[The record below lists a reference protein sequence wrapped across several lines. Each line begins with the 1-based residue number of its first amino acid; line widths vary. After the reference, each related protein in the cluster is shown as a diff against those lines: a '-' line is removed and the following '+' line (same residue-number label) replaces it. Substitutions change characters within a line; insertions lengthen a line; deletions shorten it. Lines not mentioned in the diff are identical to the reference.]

1 MIRNFLT
8 VIMLLAALLPLKA
21 AYRYT
26 SDIADWLPQKRLAD
40 GKAEAVT
47 VDNVKALR
55 ITTAAD
61 KAKYFL
67 QNQPLIKTQPGSK
80 YRLTFK
86 AKSNIASRSGARA
99 GVSFFTADGGRAGGS
114 RYTVMTQCGNNK
126 AWKEYKLDFT
136 IPADGVSFAVVC
148 CIYQAAGVAEFT
160 DFKLFDEKNN
170 EIKLPNGDCSKAPV
184 KVAPPAG
191 KKKAAKK
198 AVKKAVKKEYVPED
212 AVWSYR
218 FTADGKE
225 NSVHVTGLTLDAELV
240 DYTGKSNVKLLKGKG
255 SARSELAMKYN
266 LGSPMGSSHWRFC
279 NITTLEQVMVF
290 SKEVIPLAGGFKQT
304 EFAIPFTGHFDD
316 WQSSFSKGSYAIRGH
331 HYFQVRDGDKFV
343 TMANAKKVDAQISP
357 EAGFFG
363 NSRAGNKQPLQ
374 AGLFTLANL
383 KKIQLEISDFRS
395 SGKAN
400 GEFSFQLILTDGDN
414 DKFIVNRAN
423 KVTVTADGK
432 TLACAPQFDRYM
444 VPTGYFVGKF
454 GSKLPEKLNIKL
466 DLRAATRKG
475 VKVVS
480 VEKSFPAVKTK
491 LAVFQ
496 PDKSGFEIKK
506 NEARAVCFHPQY
518 LPKDEAAGKA
528 MIRDI
533 VSKMK
538 KANLNEIFSF
548 AIVNRANTHVKIGNK
563 YMTDLH
569 KWDAFAALREETR
582 KANIKFGALVCL
594 LPEGAEKPKGFL
606 AEHPEYAMRNIR
618 GERIGWMD
626 PAVPEVRAYRV
637 KDILAILKKYDVDAL
652 DLDYTRM
659 SAYPSDRGAELYMK
673 EFGKDPRKFEHS
685 SADYKHWYAWN
696 SKHLTQFLREIRA
709 AMKKEFPQVP
719 LSAYVQGYRHGETAL
734 WRELHQPFADWLKE
748 GLLDRINPTG
758 YVYDMLMYRCWVK
771 RQVDY
776 CRKHNANIPVVITIG
791 VKSSHG
797 AVLDLKELVDQI
809 DEANK
814 LGCEGSYFFQW
825 FGLEPFLDG
834 LSKTRYAEAADK

>member
-1 MIRNFLT
+1 MKKIFLSA
-8 VIMLLAALLPLKA
+8 VMLLTAFLPLKA

-26 SDIADWLPQKRLAD
+26 SDIADWLPIKRLAD
-40 GKAEAVT
+40 GRAEAVT
-47 VDNVKALR
+47 VDNVKAFRL
-55 ITTAAD
+55 TTTGG

-67 QNQPLIKTQPGSK
+67 QNQPLIKTRPGSK

-99 GVSFFTADGGRAGGS
+99 GVSFFTANGDRAGGK

-126 AWKEYKLDFT
+126 EWKDYKLDFT
-136 IPADGVSFAVVC
+136 IPSDGASFAVVC
-148 CIYQAAGVAEFT
+148 CIYQAAGTAEFT
-160 DFKLFDEKNN
+160 AFKLFDAQGN

-184 KVAPPAG
+184 KVVAPG
-191 KKKAAKK
+191 KAKKK
-198 AVKKAVKKEYVPED
+198 AVKKPVKKEYIPED

-218 FTADGKE
+218 FNADGRE
-225 NSVHVTGLTLDAELV
+225 NSIHITGLTLDAELV
-240 DYTGKSNVKLLKGKG
+240 DYTGKGNIKLLKGRG
-255 SARSELAMKYN
+255 TARSEHAMKYN

-290 SKEVIPLAGGFKQT
+290 SNEAIPLTGGFKT
-304 EFAIPFTGHFDD
+304 TKFAIPFTGHFAD
-316 WQSSFSKGSYAIRGH
+316 WQSSFAKGSYAIRGH
-331 HYFQVRDGDKFV
+331 HYFQVRDGKTLV
-343 TMANAKKVDAQISP
+343 TMASTKKVDAQISP

-363 NSRAGNKQPLQ
+363 NSRTGNKQPLQ
-374 AGLFTLANL
+374 DGLFTLANL
-383 KKIQLEISDFRS
+383 KNFKLEISDFRS

-400 GEFSFQLILTDGDN
+400 GEFAFQLILTDADN
-414 DKFIVNRAN
+414 DKFIVNRAD
-423 KVTVTADGK
+423 KITVTADGE
-432 TLACAPQFDRYM
+432 TLECAPQFDRYM
-444 VPTGYFVGKF
+444 VPTGYFAGKF
-454 GSKLPEKLNIKL
+454 GKTLPGKLNIKL
-466 DLRAATRKG
+466 DLRAALRNG
-475 VKVVS
+475 VKNVS
-480 VEKSFPAVKTK
+480 VEKSFPAAKTG
-491 LAVFQ
+491 LTVFQ
-496 PDKSGFEIKK
+496 PDKKEFVIKK

-533 VSKMK
+533 INKMK
-538 KANLNEIFSF
+538 KANLNEFFSF
-548 AIVNRANTHVKIGNK
+548 AILNRCNTHVKIGSK
-563 YMTDLH
+563 YMLDKH
-569 KWDAFAALREETR
+569 KWDVFAALREETR

-606 AEHPEYAMRNIR
+606 AEHPEYAMRNIK
-618 GERIGWMD
+618 GERLGWMD
-626 PAVPEVRAYRV
+626 PAVPEVREYRI
-637 KDILAILKKYDVDAL
+637 KDISAILKKYDVDAL

-659 SAYPSDRGAELYMK
+659 AAYPSDRGAELYMK

-685 SADYKHWYAWN
+685 SPDYIHWYTWN
-696 SKHLTQFLREIRA
+696 SKHLTQWIRDIRSM
-709 AMKKEFPQVP
+709 MKKDFPQVK
-719 LSAYVQGYRHGETAL
+719 LSAYVQGYRHGENAL

-776 CRKHNANIPVVITIG
+776 CRKHNANIPIVITIG

-809 DEANK
+809 DVANE

-825 FGLEPFLDG
+825 FGLEPFIDG
-834 LSKTRYAEAADK
+834 LSKTRYAEPADK

>member
-1 MIRNFLT
+1 
-8 VIMLLAALLPLKA
+8 MLLAALLPLKA

-61 KAKYFL
+61 KAKCFL

-834 LSKTRYAEAADK
+834 LSKTRYAETADK